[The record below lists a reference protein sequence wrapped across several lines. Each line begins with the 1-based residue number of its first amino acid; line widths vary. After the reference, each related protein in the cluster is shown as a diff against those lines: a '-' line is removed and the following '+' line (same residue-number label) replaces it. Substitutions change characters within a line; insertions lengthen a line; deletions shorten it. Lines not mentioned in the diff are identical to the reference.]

1 MVEKEIHVF
10 RDYNLFVWDGY
21 EAAEQVE
28 LPAMVLRDA
37 DGNEVPA
44 KIADAGIA
52 FGYDLPDDR
61 FRQPYMAKKVRVTF
75 EAEVPALGYR
85 TYYLET
91 AEQLQNVD
99 VVSGDA
105 NVLENDAMK
114 VVVNEDGSYSLLD
127 KKTGRTYENL
137 GCYEDTGDM
146 GNEYIYIQDTGKQ
159 VISTK
164 GRKAEVSCVER
175 NALRTCLKSTTS

>member
-1 MVEKEIHVF
+1 M
-10 RDYNLFVWDGY
+10 
-21 EAAEQVE
+21 
-28 LPAMVLRDA
+28 
-37 DGNEVPA
+37 
-44 KIADAGIA
+44 
-52 FGYDLPDDR
+52 
-61 FRQPYMAKKVRVTF
+61 TF

-127 KKTGRTYENL
+127 KKTGRTWVAMKTPGIWAMSIFIFRIPEN
-137 GCYEDTGDM
+137 
-146 GNEYIYIQDTGKQ
+146 
-159 VISTK
+159 
-164 GRKAEVSCVER
+164 R
-175 NALRTCLKSTTS
+175 